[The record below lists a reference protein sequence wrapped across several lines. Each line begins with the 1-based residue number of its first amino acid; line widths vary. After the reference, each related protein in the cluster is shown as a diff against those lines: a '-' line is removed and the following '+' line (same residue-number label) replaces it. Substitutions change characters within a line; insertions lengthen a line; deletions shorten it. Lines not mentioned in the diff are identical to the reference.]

1 MSSSV
6 ADIYVKNK
14 PDVFKTVWTQTDSP
28 EQFGIAVKKG
38 NTQLLEA
45 IDNVLSELM
54 ENGEFDA
61 MREEWLAQ
69 V

>member
-1 MSSSV
+1 M
-6 ADIYVKNK
+6 AKEIIFIDEA
-14 PDVFKTVWTQTDSP
+14 TLTP
-28 EQFGIAVKKG
+28 EE
-38 NTQLLEA
+38 LEA